1 MPRFD
6 QTGPMG
12 QGAMTGR
19 RMGRCMQQ
27 DTNRNVADSSASDS
41 NFSATNFRGRGMGM
55 GRGMTVGGR
64 GRGGNFGM
72 DCRAGF
78 GGGNRWNG

>member
-27 DTNRNVADSSASDS
+27 GTNSTVTDSSA
-41 NFSATNFRGRGMGM
+41 NNIGGRGMGM
-55 GRGMTVGGR
+55 GRGLSGSGC
-64 GRGGNFGM
+64 
-72 DCRAGF
+72 DK